1 MTVNKLYNLKKYV
14 SPEKANYISDIDGEI
29 IIPDDGILNMTF
41 FMTMFG
47 SGMYLGKRTIN
58 CHPNPDYK
66 LLGAVKSEFQ
76 VYFTPGSVG
85 RPTEP

>member
-1 MTVNKLYNLKKYV
+1 
-14 SPEKANYISDIDGEI
+14 
-29 IIPDDGILNMTF
+29 
-41 FMTMFG
+41 MTMFG

-76 VYFTPGSVG
+76 VNFTPGSVG
-85 RPTEP
+85 RPTEPWFKLAKVYESSDLNEKSVVFWQKILLG

>member
-1 MTVNKLYNLKKYV
+1 M

-66 LLGAVKSEFQ
+66 LLGTVKSEFQ
-76 VYFTPGSVG
+76 AEFTPGVG
-85 RPTEP
+85 RSSNDRRPTEP